1 MHNCVDNFAVPH
13 TFAPAG
19 AVFINYRHP
28 PPGKVKL
35 NNQYRVIV
43 AITGIAAFVACSP
56 DSPNPVAPRVSAARN
71 ILGAASSGN
80 SSTNGRYILSSSA
93 GFGSNLADQ
102 ITKLGGKVERVHTG
116 AGFAVVS
123 NISDANAAQLASLK
137 GVDDVEPDIQIA
149 LNLPVPPANSTLES
163 TPVNTTTSQGNPALA
178 GRFSWQ
184 WNMRLIGADKAWA
197 ANKLGSSTVT
207 VSIMD
212 TGIDYDAPDL
222 NGLVDLSRS
231 VSFVPSDDSI
241 TMQFFPSRNP
251 ISDYNGHG
259 TNVATQVSSKA
270 VALAGVTSMTTL
282 IGVKVL
288 NGQGFGSLSGVLTGV
303 LYSADH
309 GANVANMSLGGSFAK
324 PGNRRYV
331 NLIKRIFN
339 YANRKGMLVVV
350 AAGNDAEDLDQN
362 GNVYEAYC
370 DAPHVICV
378 SAVGPR
384 VAGDDPNTP
393 AFYTNFGRRSI
404 DVAGPG
410 GNADAADGFP
420 ASNWPWGADIASW
433 VWSYCSK
440 TTLVFDSTGTI
451 LGYAGCQAGNRLTG
465 FIGTSQ
471 ATPHVSGLA
480 ALLFAQYPNA
490 APSRI
495 KNLIERSAIQLGNRN
510 RDQYYGK
517 GRISVAN
524 ALGLQ

>member
-1 MHNCVDNFAVPH
+1 MNH
-13 TFAPAG
+13 
-19 AVFINYRHP
+19 R
-28 PPGKVKL
+28 
-35 NNQYRVIV
+35 YRVIA
-43 AITGIAAFVACSP
+43 AITGAVAFVACSP
-56 DSPNPVAPRVSAARN
+56 DSPNPVAPTVSASRD
-71 ILGAASSGN
+71 ILSAPAP
-80 SSTNGRYILSSSA
+80 TNGRYILSSAA
-93 GFGSNLADQ
+93 GFGSDLAGQ
-102 ITKLGGKVERVHTG
+102 IAKLGGKLERVHTG

-123 NISDANAAQLASLK
+123 NISDANAAQLTSLK

-149 LNLPVPPANSTLES
+149 LNLPVPRVSGTVGS
-163 TPVNTTTSQGNPALA
+163 VVNDAATSQSNPAAA

-197 ANKLGSSTVT
+197 AGKLGSSSVT
-207 VSIMD
+207 VAIMD

-231 VSFVPSDDSI
+231 TSFVPSDDSI
-241 TMQFFPSRNP
+241 TAHFFPSRNP

-270 VALAGVTSMTTL
+270 VALAGVTSRTTL

-288 NGQGFGSLSGVLTGV
+288 NGLGVGPLSGVLTGV

-309 GANVANMSLGGSFAK
+309 GANVGNMSLGGSFAK

-331 NLIKRIFN
+331 NLIQRVFN

-393 AFYTNFGRRSI
+393 AFYTNFGRKSI
-404 DVAGPG
+404 DVAAPG

-420 ASNWPWGADIASW
+420 LSNWPWGSDIASW

-440 TTLVFDSTGTI
+440 TTLVFDATGTP
-451 LGYAGCQAGNRLTG
+451 LGFAGCQGGNLLTG

-480 ALLFAQYPNA
+480 ALLFAQNA
-490 APSRI
+490 HASPSRI
-495 KNLIERSAIQLGNRN
+495 KTLIEQSAVQLGQHN

-517 GRISVAN
+517 GRISVSN
-524 ALGLQ
+524 AVGLGN

>member
-1 MHNCVDNFAVPH
+1 MIHR
-13 TFAPAG
+13 
-19 AVFINYRHP
+19 YR
-28 PPGKVKL
+28 L
-35 NNQYRVIV
+35 IAAIV
-43 AITGIAAFVACSP
+43 GVAAFVACSP
-56 DSPNPVAPRVSAARN
+56 DSPNPVAPVSAARN
-71 ILGAASSGN
+71 VPTSRNPTA
-80 SSTNGRYILSSSA
+80 GRYILSSSV
-93 GFGSNLADQ
+93 GFGANLASQ
-102 ITKLGGKVERVHTG
+102 VAQLGGKLERVHTG
-116 AGFAVVS
+116 AGFAVVT
-123 NISDANAAQLASLK
+123 NISDAAAAQLSNVQ
-137 GVDDVEPDIQIA
+137 GVDDVQPDIQIA
-149 LNLPVPPANSTLES
+149 LDLPVPRATADLGSA
-163 TPVNTTTSQGNPALA
+163 VNDAATSQANPATA
-178 GRFSWQ
+178 GLFAFQ

-197 ANKLGSSTVT
+197 AGKLGSPGVT
-207 VSIMD
+207 VAIMD

-231 VSFVPSDDSI
+231 VSFIPSDDSI
-241 TMQFFPSRNP
+241 TAHYFPSRNV

-270 VALAGVTSMTTL
+270 HAFAGVTSRTTL

-288 NGQGFGSLSGVLTGV
+288 DGQGVGPLSAVLTGV

-309 GANVANMSLGGSFAK
+309 GADVGNMSLGGSFAR
-324 PGNRRYV
+324 PGNQRYV

-350 AAGNDAEDLDQN
+350 AAGNSAENLDQN
-362 GNVYEAYC
+362 GNVYDAYC

-384 VAGDDPNTP
+384 FAGDDPDTP
-393 AFYTNFGRRSI
+393 AFYTNYGRRSI

-420 ASNWPWGADIASW
+420 ASNWPWGSDIASW

-451 LGYAGCQAGNRLTG
+451 LGYAGCQAGNMVTG

-480 ALLFAQYPNA
+480 ALLFAEKGHGNPA
-490 APSRI
+490 RI
-495 KNLIERSAIQLGNRN
+495 KSLIESSAVLPGNHG
-510 RDQYYGK
+510 RDPYFGR
-517 GRISVAN
+517 GRISVSN
-524 ALGLQ
+524 ALRLN

>member
-1 MHNCVDNFAVPH
+1 MNH
-13 TFAPAG
+13 
-19 AVFINYRHP
+19 R
-28 PPGKVKL
+28 
-35 NNQYRVIV
+35 YRVIV
-43 AITGIAAFVACSP
+43 AVAGAVAFVACSP
-56 DSPNPVAPRVSAARN
+56 DSPNPVAPTVSASRDV
-71 ILGAASSGN
+71 LGAAGHIS
-80 SSTNGRYILSSSA
+80 GRYILSSSA
-93 GFGSNLADQ
+93 GFGSDLASQ
-102 ITKLGGKVERVHTG
+102 IASLGGKLERVHTG

-149 LNLPVPPANSTLES
+149 LDLPVPSIQSTVGS
-163 TPVNTTTSQGNPALA
+163 VVDDAATSQGNPAAA
-178 GRFSWQ
+178 GRFAWQ

-197 ANKLGSSTVT
+197 AGKLGSSSVT
-207 VSIMD
+207 VAIMD
-212 TGIDYDAPDL
+212 SGIDYDAPDL

-231 VSFVPSDDSI
+231 TSFVPSDDSI
-241 TMQFFPSRNP
+241 TAHFFPSRNL

-270 VALAGVTSMTTL
+270 VALAGVTSKTTL

-288 NGQGFGSLSGVLTGV
+288 NGLGVGPLSGVLTGV

-309 GANVANMSLGGSFAK
+309 GANVGNLSLGGSFAK

-331 NLIKRIFN
+331 NLITRIFD

-350 AAGNDAEDLDQN
+350 AAGNDALDLDQN

-378 SAVGPR
+378 SAVGPG

-393 AFYTNFGRRSI
+393 AFYTNFGRRTI
-404 DVAGPG
+404 DVAAPG
-410 GNADAADGFP
+410 GNADAEDGFP
-420 ASNWPWGADIASW
+420 PSNWPWGPDIASW
-433 VWSYCSK
+433 VWSFCSK
-440 TTLVFDSTGTI
+440 TTLVFDTTGTP
-451 LGYAGCQAGNRLTG
+451 LGFAGCQAGNRLAG

-480 ALLFAQYPNA
+480 ALLFAQNPNA

-495 KNLIERSAIQLGNRN
+495 KALIEKSAIQFGQRG
-510 RDQYYGK
+510 REQYYGK
-517 GRISVAN
+517 GRISVSN
-524 ALGLQ
+524 ATGLGG